1 MKKLTMTFIGL
12 VAGALLFIG
21 AQGVSTASEGSSA
34 KTALQ
39 MTTTGQDQRLAYTV
53 YYRTQC
59 YKVRRCTRVN
69 RFGQCKRWR
78 WVTVCPGRR
87 I

>member
-21 AQGVSTASEGSSA
+21 AQGVSTASEGSTA

-39 MTTTGQDQRLAYTV
+39 MTTTAQGSA
-53 YYRTQC
+53 
-59 YKVRRCTRVN
+59 
-69 RFGQCKRWR
+69 FGVHGLLQN
-78 WVTVCPGRR
+78 PMLQG
-87 I
+87 

>member
-21 AQGVSTASEGSSA
+21 AQGVSTASEGFTA

-39 MTTTGQDQRLAYTV
+39 MTAAAKDQRLAYTV
-53 YYRTQC
+53 YRTRC
-59 YKVRRCTRVN
+59 HKVRRCTRVN